1 MKITKEQVTHVA
13 NLARLNLTEEEKE
26 HMTKDMESIIAF
38 VDQMNGLDIEGIKP
52 TDHIIPVNNVFR
64 EDVVKPSMDVEELL
78 RNAPAKENGC
88 YSVPKIVE

>member
-26 HMTKDMESIIAF
+26 VMTKDMASIISF
-38 VDQMNGLDIEGIKP
+38 VDQMNGLDISGIKP
-52 TDHIIPVNNVFR
+52 TDHIIPINNVFR
-64 EDVVKPSMDVEELL
+64 DDVVKPSMNREELL
-78 RNAPAKENGC
+78 RNAPEQENGC